1 MSTLEL
7 GTNMP
12 AASHEAWLD
21 AVDAAL
27 RGKSLDSLVSTDLG
41 GFTRQPLYTQEA
53 MADDNVSGLPGFVPY
68 TRGARAVNDKF
79 LPWQIAQRLTPGRKG
94 SDQKAVMTDLNGGV
108 SAIMLDFS
116 QQLPTLAQLDKLL
129 NEVMLDIAPLSV
141 NLAAHGM
148 QAAELIISLREHRNL
163 ASDVVGFLNLDP
175 LSAHVRYG
183 AAIDLDMSRLIAIS
197 QAHQGLRLMTASGAT
212 WHDLG
217 ASVVQELAWGRGQ
230 YHRICA
236 PV

>member
-129 NEVMLDIAPLSV
+129 NEVMLDIAPLLPLTTSSYECILTLSNCLYFG
-141 NLAAHGM
+141 NLR
-148 QAAELIISLREHRNL
+148 IVRECWQEK
-163 ASDVVGFLNLDP
+163 
-175 LSAHVRYG
+175 LSQFWVRY
-183 AAIDLDMSRLIAIS
+183 IMN
-197 QAHQGLRLMTASGAT
+197 H
-212 WHDLG
+212 
-217 ASVVQELAWGRGQ
+217 
-230 YHRICA
+230 
-236 PV
+236 P